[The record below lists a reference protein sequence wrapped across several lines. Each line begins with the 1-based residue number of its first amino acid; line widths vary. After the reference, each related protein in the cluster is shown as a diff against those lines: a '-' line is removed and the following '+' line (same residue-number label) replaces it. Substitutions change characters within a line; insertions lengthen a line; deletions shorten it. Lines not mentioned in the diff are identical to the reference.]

1 MSEFGN
7 KKTFSNNLN
16 YYMRLNNVD
25 RVKICSDLNL
35 NYSTVRDWTNG
46 RAYPRIDKIELLA
59 NYFHIQKSDLI
70 EEQDS
75 LIQEMNY
82 DSILCKEISQWTR
95 SKLEEELLIKCTM
108 LEEENKSK
116 ILEIV
121 NMYLKEQG
129 DYYIQD
135 ENGRWVDS
143 PDNIE
148 HINKKTEKLRKQFYH
163 TGEDNN
169 EEK

>member
-16 YYMRLNNVD
+16 YYMKLNNVD
-25 RVKICSDLNL
+25 RVKICSDLKL

-75 LIQEMNY
+75 ITKEINR

-108 LEEENKSK
+108 LDEDNQRK

-143 PDNIE
+143 LEHIE
-148 HINKKTEKLRKQFYH
+148 HINKETEKLKNNL
-163 TGEDNN
+163 GENN
-169 EEK
+169 EE

>member
-16 YYMRLNNVD
+16 YYMKLNNVD
-25 RVKICSDLNL
+25 RVKICSDLKL

-75 LIQEMNY
+75 ITKEINR

-108 LEEENKSK
+108 LDEDNQRK

-143 PDNIE
+143 LENIE
-148 HINKKTEKLRKQFYH
+148 HINKETEKLKNNL
-163 TGEDNN
+163 GENN
-169 EEK
+169 EE